1 MKDNRDME
9 AIFIDVGNTMRI
21 VVKDDEFQSQARQ
34 QLVTLVGAN
43 ETPDAFCDMLE
54 ARYRVYRKHAK
65 QSLTEACERDLWTQ
79 WMLPDFP
86 ADRIGPLSGRLTR
99 LWRDRDGR
107 RVARP
112 DVKDVVL
119 ELTRRGYH
127 LGIIANTITETE
139 IPDWLEADGLT
150 GYFETVV
157 LSSKTGLRKPGPE
170 IYIEAARRIG
180 VEPAR
185 SVYVGDNPSRDILGA
200 RLAGYGVAIILMEPA
215 TLAKE
220 PPTEDHKPD
229 YVIHEMSDL
238 LDLFPGRLSGATGAA
253 AAAGTRRTD
262 AG

>member
-1 MKDNRDME
+1 MTDNRDME

-21 VVKDDEFQSQARQ
+21 VVKDDEFQTRAKE
-34 QLVTLVGAN
+34 QLVTLVGADQA
-43 ETPDAFCDMLE
+43 PDAFCDLLE
-54 ARYRVYRKHAK
+54 ERYRAYRKWAK
-65 QSLTEACERDLWTQ
+65 QSLTEACERDLWTR

-112 DVKDVVL
+112 DVKDVVP
-119 ELTRRGYH
+119 ELTRRGYR

-150 GYFETVV
+150 GYFEVVV

-170 IYIEAARRIG
+170 IYLEAARRMG

-200 RLAGYGVAIILMEPA
+200 RLAGYGRAIILMEPA

-229 YVIHEMSDL
+229 HVIHEMSDL
-238 LDLFPGRLSGATGAA
+238 LDLFPARSAGAA
-253 AAAGTRRTD
+253 EAAGTRRTD